1 MKKIMALCALAASTL
16 YACNNEKTAADSV
29 NADST
34 TGTTDTSMA
43 NRPDPCAGY
52 VPDSTA
58 APMDS
63 TLMSVWMAY
72 ATPGAMHQMLAKDN
86 GEWEGEVTQWMDPNA
101 KPQTSKSVATNEM
114 IMGGRYQKSTH
125 SGCFGGMPFEGM
137 SLVGYD
143 NAKKVFMS
151 TWIDNMGTSFMNMEG
166 KLDSA
171 SRTIRFNGECT
182 NPMDGS
188 TQRVRED
195 FTYVDENTQKMT
207 MWGPDMTGK
216 EYKMMEIVFKRKK

>member
-1 MKKIMALCALAASTL
+1 MKKKLLVFCSVAALGLF
-16 YACNNEKTAADSV
+16 ACNNDKTAADS
-29 NADST
+29 T
-34 TGTTDTSMA
+34 TVTGATDTTVA
-43 NRPDPCAGY
+43 KPDPCAGY
-52 VPDSTA
+52 VPDTTAA

-63 TLMSVWMAY
+63 TMMSAWMAFS
-72 ATPGAMHQMLAKDN
+72 TPGSMHQMLAKDD
-86 GEWEGEVTQWMDPNA
+86 GLWEGQVTHWMDANS
-101 KPQTSKSVATNEM
+101 KPQTSKSTATNRM
-114 IMGGRYQKSTH
+114 IMGGRYQLSEH

-166 KLDSA
+166 KMDSA
-171 SRTIRFNGECT
+171 SKTIHLYGQCT

-188 TQRVRED
+188 MMRVRED
-195 FTYVDENTQKMT
+195 FTYVDDSTQKMT

-216 EYKMMEIVFKRKK
+216 EFKMMEIVFKRKK